1 MSPASAEHD
10 DVTQYLNEWS
20 NRCVADRYRVFIQTG
35 LRLLKS
41 ESMPGPD
48 MYWVDSKHRRGRPT
62 AAVVP
67 LVVEV
72 SISSLDFDQT
82 VKQRL
87 YASEGIAEYWILDAN
102 NQRAIVHLNP
112 DGDRYLS
119 VHAFGTEHSI
129 SPRY

>member
-1 MSPASAEHD
+1 
-10 DVTQYLNEWS
+10 
-20 NRCVADRYRVFIQTG
+20 
-35 LRLLKS
+35 
-41 ESMPGPD
+41 MPEPD

-72 SISSLDFDQT
+72 SISSLDFDHT

-87 YASEGIAEYWILDAN
+87 YASEGIAEYWIFDAI

-119 VHAFGTEHSI
+119 VHTFGTEHSI
-129 SPRY
+129 SPRCLPEAKLDLRWLFIE